1 MTNKGLD
8 PNFHDSGTGGMD
20 IMIKSH
26 PKTKPAKKPQKH
38 WFQRTYTWNTPYNS
52 ISWHFWCFLMNSNW
66 ISFYHSLLCCISTKF
81 ILFCVIQFFI
91 ILDLPILFKQNR
103 NDLKGQRSM
112 HFKAQSFTNSRSFV
126 KTKVKLITNVCFGAL
141 SDL

>member
-26 PKTKPAKKPQKH
+26 PKTKPAKNPEALISKNIH
-38 WFQRTYTWNTPYNS
+38 LEHSYNS

-112 HFKAQSFTNSRSFV
+112 HFKAQSFTSSRSFV

-141 SDL
+141 SRF